1 MMERD
6 LSWNV
11 KNGLLFKKVNLRQ
24 YPNCESA
31 WKLFVPNELRGKV
44 IKECHDEVK
53 AGHLGVRKTAFRVKQ
68 FYYWPNVIQDV
79 KQYIKSCET
88 CARFKT
94 KPFIE
99 SQLVRNKVFGMVKDK
114 MERCHMKSSNVY
126 NKKRNVGSLQVGDIV
141 WKRTKY
147 LSNANKKFMA
157 KLAPKFEKAVV
168 TEKLSETVFRLN
180 NIFGKPIG
188 MWHIKDLKT
197 L

>member
-1 MMERD
+1 
-6 LSWNV
+6 
-11 KNGLLFKKVNLRQ
+11 
-24 YPNCESA
+24 
-31 WKLFVPNELRGKV
+31 
-44 IKECHDEVK
+44 
-53 AGHLGVRKTAFRVKQ
+53 
-68 FYYWPNVIQDV
+68 
-79 KQYIKSCET
+79 
-88 CARFKT
+88 
-94 KPFIE
+94 
-99 SQLVRNKVFGMVKDK
+99 